1 MKDNVFLM
9 TMSTKKYEIIAI
21 YWKRFV
27 EYADIIQ
34 LLSKLVL
41 TIIRKYKNT
50 IERINDAMF
59 LI

>member
-50 IERINDAMF
+50 IERKTA
-59 LI
+59 